1 MKVVAF
7 LPVKGTSSRIEN
19 KNIKLLDGKPLF
31 IHTLD
36 KLLKCDF
43 IDEVYLDSES
53 ETIFN
58 LASDYDCF
66 KIKRDAKLASNA
78 TDGNTLFYNECS
90 KVNGDIYIQI
100 LCTSPFIE
108 IKTIEKGVN
117 ILKENS
123 KIDSIV
129 LVKREKLYTWN
140 NNKTNYDINKIP
152 NSIDLPDTII
162 ETMGLYMTK
171 KETVMSYKK
180 RVGKFPFLLD
190 ATPTEA
196 IDVNF
201 PEDFKLANL
210 IAAGIR
216 ESERKLLTNLSKQL
230 SSSMISDVLDELGIE
245 NKVIQGFKLNINN
258 KKVFGRAKTLRI
270 RKKREG
276 DLNTIYDA
284 LETYETIVPNDII
297 VVENELEHLA
307 YFGELNANLSI
318 RSGAIAAIIGGNT
331 RDFSEVKSIDFPV
344 FAKGNN
350 CKDIKNEGVLDY
362 YNKTITIE
370 GVKVSYEDLIF
381 GDSDGIV
388 IIPKQRESEV
398 LNLCFITLKK
408 EKQILTEVANGKSA
422 TQIRNEYGN
431 F

>member
-1 MKVVAF
+1 M
-7 LPVKGTSSRIEN
+7 
-19 KNIKLLDGKPLF
+19 
-31 IHTLD
+31 
-36 KLLKCDF
+36 
-43 IDEVYLDSES
+43 
-53 ETIFN
+53 
-58 LASDYDCF
+58 
-66 KIKRDAKLASNA
+66 
-78 TDGNTLFYNECS
+78 
-90 KVNGDIYIQI
+90 
-100 LCTSPFIE
+100 
-108 IKTIEKGVN
+108 
-117 ILKENS
+117 
-123 KIDSIV
+123 
-129 LVKREKLYTWN
+129 
-140 NNKTNYDINKIP
+140 
-152 NSIDLPDTII
+152 
-162 ETMGLYMTK
+162 
-171 KETVMSYKK
+171 
-180 RVGKFPFLLD
+180 LD

-362 YNKTITIE
+362 YNKTITVE

-381 GDSDGIV
+381 ADSDGIV

-422 TQIRNEYGN
+422 TQIRNEYGD